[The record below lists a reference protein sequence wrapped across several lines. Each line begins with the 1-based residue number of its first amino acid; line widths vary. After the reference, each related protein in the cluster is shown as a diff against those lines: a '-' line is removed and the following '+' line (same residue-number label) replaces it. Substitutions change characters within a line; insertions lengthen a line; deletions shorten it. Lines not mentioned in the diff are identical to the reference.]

1 MNDLSKI
8 KKQDIVDFVKKNY
21 NDNYVVVYKR
31 TGDDPNAIKVTK
43 PQITPVSVNR
53 DSKSEFLA
61 SVLEKEV
68 NDIEPRF
75 VNFSSD
81 LKSDLINQVPL
92 IYKQN
97 EENERF
103 QLTYV
108 LDFGTDN
115 DKRLKLAVDYLKFL
129 GTNKI
134 SASEKLEQFYKLGC
148 DLKVTSDSKSTK
160 INLSGLSSNLD
171 QSLSLLED
179 ILSNAVGDDNALA
192 NLKLNYEKQ
201 KRDAKLNK
209 QTILFSAMTSFA
221 RYGSNSSFTNMLSNE
236 ELKNISSEELIDLIK
251 SLTKKEHR
259 ILFYGSEKIE
269 EIKSYFKIS

>member
-8 KKQDIVDFVKKNY
+8 KKQDIVDFVNKNY

-92 IYKQN
+92 FTSKMKKMK
-97 EENERF
+97 
-103 QLTYV
+103 
-108 LDFGTDN
+108 DFN
-115 DKRLKLAVDYLKFL
+115 
-129 GTNKI
+129 
-134 SASEKLEQFYKLGC
+134 
-148 DLKVTSDSKSTK
+148 
-160 INLSGLSSNLD
+160 
-171 QSLSLLED
+171 
-179 ILSNAVGDDNALA
+179 
-192 NLKLNYEKQ
+192 
-201 KRDAKLNK
+201 
-209 QTILFSAMTSFA
+209 
-221 RYGSNSSFTNMLSNE
+221 
-236 ELKNISSEELIDLIK
+236 
-251 SLTKKEHR
+251 
-259 ILFYGSEKIE
+259 
-269 EIKSYFKIS
+269 